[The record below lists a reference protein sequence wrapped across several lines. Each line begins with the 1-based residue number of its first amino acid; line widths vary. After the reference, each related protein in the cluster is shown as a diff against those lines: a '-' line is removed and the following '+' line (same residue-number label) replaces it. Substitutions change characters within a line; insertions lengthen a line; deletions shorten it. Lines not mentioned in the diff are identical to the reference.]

1 LVTHGV
7 SKQTTGRCID
17 EPPLELLENGAL
29 HKAPQKAGL
38 TCIAPI
44 LLATRAGL
52 DLKNDRIAGKFV
64 KTKIEKKSQIKLKNS
79 ENFSPVNHESP
90 NAAEQ
95 RVSFLILRNNGVI

>member
-7 SKQTTGRCID
+7 SKQTTGRRID
-17 EPPLELLENGAL
+17 EPPLELLKNGAP
-29 HKAPQKAGL
+29 HKAPQMAGL

-52 DLKNDRIAGKFV
+52 DLKNDRMAGKFV